1 MKSVKYLEQL
11 HKNLGAGSHEE
22 LAKLLGVSRGAV
34 THYLSGRRVMD
45 DETCL
50 AVALQLNVDPLHVVG
65 AACIDRAEKSGY
77 SSLWTVFM
85 EKAAATA
92 ATVVLATGVT
102 LFLTPH
108 NAEACNYSPYSPA
121 ASSYLYIM

>member
-11 HKNLGAGSHEE
+11 RSNLGNVSHDEI
-22 LAKLLGVSRGAV
+22 ANLLGLSRGAV
-34 THYLSGRRVMD
+34 THYFSGRRVMD

-50 AVALQLNVDPLHVVG
+50 AVAMQLNVDPLHVVG
-65 AACIDRAEKSGY
+65 AACIDRAEKSGH

-85 EKAAATA
+85 ERAAATA
-92 ATVVLATGVT
+92 ATAVLATGVS

-108 NAEACNYSPYSPA
+108 NAEASTYRPYSSE

>member
-1 MKSVKYLEQL
+1 MKSVKYLLELQKTTGL
-11 HKNLGAGSHEE
+11 NDTALG
-22 LAKLLGVSRGAV
+22 KLLNVTQAAVSQ
-34 THYLSGRRVMD
+34 YKSGKRVMD

-50 AVALQLNVDPLHVVG
+50 AVAMELNVDPLHVVG

-77 SSLWTVFM
+77 NSLWKVFM

-92 ATVVLATGVT
+92 ATVVLATGVN

-108 NAEACNYSPYSPA
+108 DAEASTYGPYSPA
-121 ASSYLYIM
+121 ASSCLYIM